1 MLCYE
6 GKHLCFQNWAAKLKA
21 VALGQKGDG
30 NRTYYSNHLSGP
42 QFPPRTKQGFEY
54 YHHRGITRIRWDGGF
69 KGSVK
74 TRKQKVLY

>member
-1 MLCYE
+1 MLLCYE

-42 QFPPRTKQGFEY
+42 QFPSVQSRASNIIITEAS
-54 YHHRGITRIRWDGGF
+54 RGSGGMVDS
-69 KGSVK
+69 KAV
-74 TRKQKVLY
+74 